1 MLKKLLPLLFLL
13 LPLLLQGGEKVELY
27 ASSIESS
34 ENYVKASG
42 GVTLVYANY
51 ILTADTSIYNTKTG
65 DMELFGNI
73 RLNHAQSYKLLGKY
87 AKLNIAKKEKLF
99 KPFYMSEKK
108 SEVWLSA
115 LEGNIS
121 DTKIN
126 ISAGSVSGCNPID
139 PLWKFEFSS
148 SDYNSKTKWTNLYN
162 TRLYIE
168 DIPVFYMPY
177 FGYSLDKKR
186 RSGLLMPALGYSS
199 GEGAYYEQSIYIAE
213 QNWWDLELKPQIRTS
228 RGYGL
233 YQTFRFVD
241 SKISRG
247 EIKAG
252 YFKENSN
259 YFKEKNLENISH
271 YGFEIKY
278 NNGDFVNQWLNISLK
293 GQSGLYVDINHM
305 NDVDYINLSTNNAQN
320 SRTATQVLSRIN
332 MFYNTSNHYIGTY
345 FKYYQDL
352 ALASNAQTL
361 QKLPTLQYHY
371 YLTTL
376 LEDHILYN
384 LDIQSNYISRSE
396 GKEVIQTDINLPV
409 TLQTSLFD
417 EYLNLSYKANI
428 FMQHSKFLASEALT
442 ATPSEYNDGYLLR
455 NYHTLSASTQLTRGY
470 EDFSHVIGFGISY
483 NKSATESKNGYY
495 EDNVEF
501 CADPLNASEARCE
514 FYNISPIQDEAQL
527 DFTQYIFNKSAEQ
540 IIYHRLAQKIFY
552 SDVGEKYGEL
562 ENELDYKIN
571 SYLSYYNN
579 MFYNYKEKNFSKIF
593 NKLSIRNSDVAL
605 SVSHLYKKSFVD
617 DSSSKSPYTSYLTS
631 TLGYTYNTHYTFNAL
646 YNYDVEAHEKKS
658 MELGFMYKQRCW
670 DFGLRYSENRRPILT
685 TVGDSFVDDK
695 YIYLT
700 VILKPIMQARDGSSL
715 LTIQLPNND

>member
-34 ENYVKASG
+34 EIYVKASG